1 MIRPV
6 GLILLAVLVPAAV
19 ARAQEATTQ
28 PLDPGSMLPDL
39 GERGTASSMVK
50 WLALATVVS
59 VVPAIAV
66 LVTSFTR
73 IIVVLGLLRQGLG
86 AHQLPPNTVLFGLA
100 LLATVAIMAPVFE
113 KVHADAIAPFSA
125 GEISQQEAL
134 AAGGVHVRQF
144 MKTQITNA
152 GNQDDVLLFLDK
164 DLAAR
169 GDIEWRDV
177 PTMAM
182 IPGFVVSELKV
193 AFLIGFRIFLPF
205 LIIDMLVASILT
217 SMGMLMLP
225 PVLISLPFKLLLF
238 VLADG
243 WHLVMGMLIRSF
255 S

>member
-100 LLATVAIMAPVFE
+100 LLATVARWRSMPMRSRRF
-113 KVHADAIAPFSA
+113 
-125 GEISQQEAL
+125 
-134 AAGGVHVRQF
+134 RR
-144 MKTQITNA
+144 
-152 GNQDDVLLFLDK
+152 
-164 DLAAR
+164 AR
-169 GDIEWRDV
+169 
-177 PTMAM
+177 
-182 IPGFVVSELKV
+182 
-193 AFLIGFRIFLPF
+193 
-205 LIIDMLVASILT
+205 
-217 SMGMLMLP
+217 
-225 PVLISLPFKLLLF
+225 
-238 VLADG
+238 
-243 WHLVMGMLIRSF
+243 
-255 S
+255 